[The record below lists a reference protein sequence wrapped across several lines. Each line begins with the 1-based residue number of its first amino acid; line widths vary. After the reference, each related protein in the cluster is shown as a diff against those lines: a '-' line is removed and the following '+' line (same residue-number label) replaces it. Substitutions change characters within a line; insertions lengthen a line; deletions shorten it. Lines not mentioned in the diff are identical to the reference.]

1 MNSDRILACTTACIA
16 VAAVIGAFP
25 WKLRAQD
32 ATGSVWDGVYT
43 QAQAD
48 RGRAAYNASCASC
61 HGDQL
66 TGGEIAPALVGGDF
80 MSNWNGLTVGA
91 LFERSRMGMPPG
103 APAKVP
109 RDSKVDIVAYI
120 LSFNKFPPG
129 EKELPAQTAMMNTI
143 RIDAEK
149 PGK

>member
-1 MNSDRILACTTACIA
+1 MRYTLLI
-16 VAAVIGAFP
+16 VAIIGCA
-25 WKLRAQD
+25 WAQD
-32 ATGSVWDGVYT
+32 TSSSVWDGVYT

-91 LFERSRMGMPPG
+91 LFERARMGMPPG

-129 EKELPAQTAMMNTI
+129 EKELPTQTAMMNTI